1 MVACGGGPG
10 REGRYVSDK
19 FRVLLVEDS
28 DMYRQGLRA
37 FLESVGEIDID
48 GHARVIEVVKEATN
62 RAEAVQSAIALR
74 PDLVVMDLRLPDLAG
89 VVKAQE
95 GLSAI
100 QQVTTADPT
109 VKVLVVTM
117 KREERWARKAMDAG
131 AKGYVVK
138 DADDSRCHVLLAIR
152 TVASGGAFV
161 SRAAASQL
169 PHLIHDQAFD
179 VPALF
184 REFSRTHIQILQL
197 ALQGLENE
205 EIATRLDLRL
215 HTIRTRLSEMKS
227 RLHVGE
233 RRLLHLAREHGL
245 DAREP
250 PEAGGSKD
258 DGEVR

>member
-1 MVACGGGPG
+1 MNG
-10 REGRYVSDK
+10 K
-19 FRVLLVEDS
+19 LRVLLVEDS

-37 FLESVGEIDID
+37 FLESVGEISID
-48 GHARVIEVVKEATN
+48 GEATTIEVVREATN
-62 RAEAVQSAIALR
+62 RTEAVQSAMALR

-100 QQVTTADPT
+100 QQVTAADPD

-138 DADDSRCHVLLAIR
+138 DADDSRCHVLLAIQ

-169 PHLIHDQAFD
+169 PHLIHDQAFEL
-179 VPALF
+179 PALF
-184 REFSRTHIQILQL
+184 REFTQTQMQILQL

-205 EIATRLDLRL
+205 QIATKLGLSL
-215 HTIRTRLSEMKS
+215 HTVRTRLSEMKS
-227 RLHVGE
+227 QLHVGE
-233 RRLLHLAREHGL
+233 RKLLKLAREHGL
-245 DAREP
+245 DAEEVPDRRP
-250 PEAGGSKD
+250 PDEEDAEAG
-258 DGEVR
+258 

>member
-1 MVACGGGPG
+1 MTG
-10 REGRYVSDK
+10 K
-19 FRVLLVEDS
+19 LRVLLVEDS

-37 FLESVGEIDID
+37 FLESVGEISVD
-48 GHARVIEVVKEATN
+48 GEARTIEVVREATN
-62 RAEAVQSAIALR
+62 RTEAVQSAMALR
-74 PDLVVMDLRLPDLAG
+74 PDLVVMDLRLPDLSG

-100 QQVTTADPT
+100 QQVTAADPE

-138 DADDSRCHVLLAIR
+138 DADDSRCHVLLAIQ

-179 VPALF
+179 VPAPF
-184 REFSRTHIQILQL
+184 RDFTRTQIEILQL

-205 EIATRLDLRL
+205 QVATKLGLSL
-215 HTIRTRLSEMKS
+215 HTVRTRLSEMKS
-227 RLHVGE
+227 GLHVGE
-233 RRLLHLAREHGL
+233 RKLLQLAREHGL
-245 DAREP
+245 DTH
-250 PEAGGSKD
+250 EAAGPKRTNEE
-258 DGEVR
+258 DGEVG

>member
-1 MVACGGGPG
+1 MT
-10 REGRYVSDK
+10 DK
-19 FRVLLVEDS
+19 LRVLLVEDS

-37 FLESVGEIDID
+37 FLESVGEIDIE
-48 GHARVIEVVKEATN
+48 GKAKTIEVVKEATN
-62 RAEAVQSAIALR
+62 RTQAVQSAIALR

-100 QQVTTADPT
+100 QQVTTADPA

-117 KREERWARKAMDAG
+117 KREERWARKAVDAG

-138 DADDSRCHVLLAIR
+138 DADDSRCHVLLAIQ
-152 TVASGGAFV
+152 TVANGGAFV

-169 PHLIHDQAFD
+169 PHLIHDHAVD
-179 VPALF
+179 VPAPF
-184 REFSRTHIQILQL
+184 RELSPTQIQILQL

-205 EIATRLDLRL
+205 EIASKLGLSL

-227 RLHVGE
+227 TLHVGE
-233 RRLLHLAREHGL
+233 RKLLQLAREHGL
-245 DAREP
+245 DSHEP
-250 PEAGGSKD
+250 RPERRTEE